1 MSFVY
6 MIANDCG
13 ETVGTV
19 ENKKDILPYLLCEGY
34 IDIQDPCYEN
44 DCDIY
49 KILEC
54 EPTIDAV
61 IQKAETLPY
70 KILLM
75 LVYNFGFHIHEE
87 KIWSYAEYKHNH
99 ALD

>member
-34 IDIQDPCYEN
+34 IDIQDPYYEN

-49 KILEC
+49 KMLEC
-54 EPTIDAV
+54 EPNINAV

-70 KILLM
+70 KMLILL
-75 LVYNFGFHIHEE
+75 VNNFGFRIHEE
-87 KIWSYAEYKHNH
+87 TVWNYAEYKHNH